1 MELALYQVDAFAS
14 RPFEGN
20 PAAVCPLPADMAWP
34 DDATLLAIAGENNL
48 AETAFF
54 QPEGEG
60 YRLRWF
66 TPAVEVDLCGHA
78 TLATAW
84 TLFNKLDYAGAV
96 INFET
101 RSGRLTVRRDE
112 DMITMDFPA
121 NPADPLART
130 PQGLKEALGAD
141 PNATFETKRGHGF
154 YMAVMDC
161 AEAIERLTPDFSKFA
176 VLGSGAVIA
185 TAPGNTKGGASMGYD
200 FVSRMFAPGVGIDED
215 PVTGAAHCV
224 LAPYW
229 SGRLGKR
236 SLKARQISA
245 RGGDVGCIVDG
256 DRVILSGTAALYM
269 QGQISI

>member
-1 MELALYQVDAFAS
+1 MKLNLYQVDAFAS

-20 PAAVCPLPADMAWP
+20 PAAVCPLPADMPWP
-34 DDATLLAIAGENNL
+34 ADATLLAIAAENNL

-84 TLFNKLDYAGAV
+84 TLFNKLGYAEEALH
-96 INFET
+96 FET
-101 RSGRLTVRRDE
+101 RSGRLTVRRDGGG
-112 DMITMDFPA
+112 MTMDFPA
-121 NPADPLART
+121 NPSDPMART
-130 PQGLKEALGAD
+130 PQGLAEALGVN

-154 YMAVMDC
+154 YMAVLDC
-161 AEAIERLTPDFSKFA
+161 PEAVERLTPDFSKFA
-176 VLGSGAVIA
+176 SLGSGAVIA
-185 TAPGNTKGGASMGYD
+185 TAPGASMGYD
-200 FVSRMFAPGVGIDED
+200 FVSRMFAPAVGINED

-229 SGRLGKR
+229 AGRLGKR

-245 RGGDVGCIVDG
+245 RGGDVGCIVG
-256 DRVILSGTAALYM
+256 GERVILSGTAALYM
-269 QGQISI
+269 QGQINI

>member
-1 MELALYQVDAFAS
+1 MKLDLYQVDAFAS

-20 PAAVCPLPADMAWP
+20 PAAVCPLPADIPWP
-34 DDATLLAIAGENNL
+34 EDATLLAIAAENNL

-84 TLFNKLDYAGAV
+84 TLFNQLGYAKDA
-96 INFET
+96 IHFET
-101 RSGRLTVRRDE
+101 RSGRLTVRQDGGNL
-112 DMITMDFPA
+112 TMDFPA
-121 NPADPLART
+121 NLSDPMART
-130 PQGLKEALGAD
+130 PQGLADALGVN

-154 YMAVMDC
+154 YMAVLDC
-161 AEAIERLTPDFSKFA
+161 AEAVQRLTPDFSKFA
-176 VLGSGAVIA
+176 ALGSGAVIA
-185 TAPGNTKGGASMGYD
+185 TAPGGSMGYD
-200 FVSRMFAPGVGIDED
+200 FVSRMFAPAVGINED

-256 DRVILSGTAALYM
+256 DRVILSGAAALYM
-269 QGQISI
+269 QGQINI